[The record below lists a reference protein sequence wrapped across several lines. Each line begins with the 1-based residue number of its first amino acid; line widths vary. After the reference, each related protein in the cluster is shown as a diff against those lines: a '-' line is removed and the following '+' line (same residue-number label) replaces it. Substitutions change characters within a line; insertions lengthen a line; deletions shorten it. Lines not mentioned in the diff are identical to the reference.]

1 MENSN
6 ANASNCK
13 PTVGIADVAPISKL
27 IFSVTKQMRRVFDE
41 QARLQD
47 MTLPQWRAL
56 GQLAQSDGLSQSAL
70 AVLIEADQM
79 TTSKI
84 LRLLEARGLIARL
97 PDPADSRAK
106 IVRVTPPVYDMVE
119 AMKAA
124 AADLHET
131 MLEGVPEADKQV
143 LVRTLNKISDNLAG
157 QSDRQKD
164 FSK

>member
-1 MENSN
+1 MEQQEAQTLNR
-6 ANASNCK
+6 K

-56 GQLAQSDGLSQSAL
+56 GQLVQSDGLSQAAL
-70 AVLIEADQM
+70 AVLIETDQM

-84 LRLLEARGLIARL
+84 LRLLETRGLIERL

-106 IVRVTPPVYDMVE
+106 IVRVTPPVYEMVE

-131 MLEGVPEADKQV
+131 MLQGIPEADRDV
-143 LVRTLNKISDNLAG
+143 LVRALNKISDNLAG

-164 FSK
+164 FSR

>member
-1 MENSN
+1 MEQQEAQTLNR
-6 ANASNCK
+6 K

-56 GQLAQSDGLSQSAL
+56 GQLVQSDGLSQAAL
-70 AVLIEADQM
+70 AVLIETDQM

-84 LRLLEARGLIARL
+84 LRLLETRGLIERL

-106 IVRVTPPVYDMVE
+106 IVRVTPPVYEMVE

-131 MLEGVPEADKQV
+131 MLQGIPEADRDV
-143 LVRTLNKISDNLAG
+143 LVRALNKISDNLAG
-157 QSDRQKD
+157 PSDRQKGL
-164 FSK
+164 